1 MENGKCETFAQAM
14 ENSETTAA
22 KVNRC
27 VLPRRGAVL
36 VARGKYR
43 VFVRFRLC
51 RKQTTEQKTLRM
63 DALPRRWPRG
73 GKNPNIPKL
82 NTELSEL
89 EGESVC
95 KAGKNSTIYVSLLAP
110 DSMNKKNAHL
120 KTGWAQNQSADIGL
134 ELEIVAGPST

>member
-1 MENGKCETFAQAM
+1 MH
-14 ENSETTAA
+14 
-22 KVNRC
+22 V
-27 VLPRRGAVL
+27 
-36 VARGKYR
+36 
-43 VFVRFRLC
+43 
-51 RKQTTEQKTLRM
+51 
-63 DALPRRWPRG
+63 LPRRWPSC